1 MLKSKITLRLT
12 ASFLLVVLASLTL
25 LGAYLLNYFHD
36 RTMEKERD
44 SLILNAKVIE
54 MTLADKLDA
63 PNTAL
68 SAITQEISQQTALRI
83 TILNADG
90 TVLADTSEPADTLD
104 NHLQRAEVQQALN
117 QEYGTAVRY
126 SQTLRENRMYVAIP
140 VYQDNRLTGI
150 IRTSTSLAASE
161 QAYASIVQAICF
173 ALLLALLT
181 ALVISLWLARRQV
194 RPIRRMSQAALAIA
208 AGDLHRRLHWHSG
221 DEFDILAQ
229 TINKL
234 TSSLSQKIQESQAE
248 TRKLSLILENMD
260 NGVMLIDGRGDI
272 IGMNRQSQEFF
283 QLQPEQ
289 LKRHSIHVIG
299 SALLSETAQQV
310 LASNQSETITFHTE
324 QPDKSHTF
332 QVFLSPFPAVDQ
344 PTVLA
349 VFHDISLLQEVSR
362 RQAEFVGNAAHELA
376 TPLTA
381 ISGFA
386 ETLMDDNFSQPDD
399 SRHFAA
405 VIYREAQRMSRLI
418 HDLLQLARLDEKSC
432 QQQLTL
438 TATDCNAAL
447 QAAIDPLR
455 KQAAEKGQTL
465 TIHLPQNAPK
475 IKAAQDLLEQILRN
489 LAENAIKY
497 TPEHGNITLSCL
509 ASDTHVS
516 YQITDTGI
524 GISAAD
530 LPRIFDRF
538 YRVDKARARQSGGNG
553 IGLSLVKFL
562 VELFDGTITVQS
574 IPGQGTTFTLNFPRI
589 NEATSR

>member
-1 MLKSKITLRLT
+1 MLKSKITLRLA
-12 ASFLLVVLASLTL
+12 ASFLLVVLVSLAL

-44 SLILNAKVIE
+44 SLILNAQIIE
-54 MTLADKLDA
+54 MTLADKLYTHDDVLA
-63 PNTAL
+63 A
-68 SAITQEISQQTALRI
+68 ISQQISRETDLRI
-83 TILNADG
+83 TILDENG

-104 NHLQRAEVQQALN
+104 NHLQREEVQEAMN
-117 QEYGTAVRY
+117 HEYGTATRY
-126 SQTLRENRMYVAIP
+126 SQTLKENRMYAAVP
-140 VYQDNRLTGI
+140 VYNNGRLIGI
-150 IRTSTSLAASE
+150 IRTSASLAASE
-161 QAYASIVQAICF
+161 QAYADIVRSICF
-173 ALLLALLT
+173 ALMMALLA

-194 RPIRRMSQAALAIA
+194 RPIQQMSQAALAIA
-208 AGDLHRRLHWHSG
+208 GGDLQRRLHWHSG
-221 DEFDILAQ
+221 DEFDILAH

-234 TSSLSQKIQESQAE
+234 TANLSQKIQEAQAE
-248 TRKLSLILENMD
+248 THKLSLILENMD
-260 NGVMLIDGRGDI
+260 NGVMLIDNHGDI
-272 IGMNRQSQEFF
+272 IGLNRQAQEFF

-310 LASNQSETITFHTE
+310 LRDNQAQTITFHTG
-324 QPDKSHTF
+324 QPVDDHTF
-332 QVFLSPFPAVDQ
+332 QVFLSPFPSGSEQA
-344 PTVLA
+344 VLA
-349 VFHDISLLQEVSR
+349 VFHDISLLQEISSR
-362 RQAEFVGNAAHELA
+362 QTEFVGNAAHELA

-386 ETLMDDNFSQPDD
+386 ETLMDDDFSQPDD
-399 SRHFAA
+399 SRHFAT

-447 QAAIDPLR
+447 QAAIAPLR
-455 KQAAEKGQTL
+455 KQAAEKDQTL

-509 ASDTHVS
+509 ASSTHVS

-574 IPGQGTTFTLNFPRI
+574 IPDQGTTFTLNFPRI
-589 NEATSR
+589 SEATKQ

>member
-1 MLKSKITLRLT
+1 MQQHPLLCQGKQQQRKSPYKLT
-12 ASFLLVVLASLTL
+12 A
-25 LGAYLLNYFHD
+25 N
-36 RTMEKERD
+36 
-44 SLILNAKVIE
+44 
-54 MTLADKLDA
+54 
-63 PNTAL
+63 
-68 SAITQEISQQTALRI
+68 
-83 TILNADG
+83 
-90 TVLADTSEPADTLD
+90 
-104 NHLQRAEVQQALN
+104 
-117 QEYGTAVRY
+117 
-126 SQTLRENRMYVAIP
+126 
-140 VYQDNRLTGI
+140 
-150 IRTSTSLAASE
+150 
-161 QAYASIVQAICF
+161 
-173 ALLLALLT
+173 
-181 ALVISLWLARRQV
+181 
-194 RPIRRMSQAALAIA
+194 
-208 AGDLHRRLHWHSG
+208 
-221 DEFDILAQ
+221 
-229 TINKL
+229 
-234 TSSLSQKIQESQAE
+234 LSQKIQEAQAE
-248 TRKLSLILENMD
+248 THKLSLILENMD
-260 NGVMLIDGRGDI
+260 NGVMLIDDHGDI
-272 IGMNRQSQEFF
+272 TGLNRQAQEFF

-299 SALLSETAQQV
+299 SALLSETSHQV
-310 LASNQSETITFHTE
+310 LQDNQAQTITFHTG
-324 QPDKSHTF
+324 QPDDHTF
-332 QVFLSPFPAVDQ
+332 QVFLSPFPSGNEQA
-344 PTVLA
+344 VLA
-349 VFHDISLLQEVSR
+349 VFHDISLLQEISR
-362 RQAEFVGNAAHELA
+362 RQTEFVGNAAHELA

-386 ETLMDDNFSQPDD
+386 ETLMDDDFSQPED
-399 SRHFAA
+399 SHHFAA

-447 QAAIDPLR
+447 QSAIAPLR

-553 IGLSLVKFL
+553 IGRSLVKFL
-562 VELFDGTITVQS
+562 VELFDGSITVQS
-574 IPGQGTTFTLNFPRI
+574 TPGQGTTFTLNFPRI
-589 NEATSR
+589 AETTKS